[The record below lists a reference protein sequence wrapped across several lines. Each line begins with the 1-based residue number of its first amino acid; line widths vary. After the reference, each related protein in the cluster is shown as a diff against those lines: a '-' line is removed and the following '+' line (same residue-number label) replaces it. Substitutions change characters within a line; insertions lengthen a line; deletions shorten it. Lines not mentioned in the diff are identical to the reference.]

1 MSDCHAIKSLKSS
14 SNLSATVLNRTFCMS
29 RVPFAFEFES
39 KRPNSNLAT
48 KQLPNYHS
56 SDLEK
61 SVYWLNGNSANV
73 LSLNCH
79 SAITVVD
86 LRGR

>member
-1 MSDCHAIKSLKSS
+1 MSDCHAIKSLKSL

-29 RVPFAFEFES
+29 RVPFAFAS
-39 KRPNSNLAT
+39 KRPNSNLTT

-61 SVYWLNGNSANV
+61 SVYWLNGNSATV

-79 SAITVVD
+79 SAITVAD